1 MSTPSAPVPV
11 HVPERSRFEVV
22 EPEGT
27 AVLTYERGD
36 GEVVLQHT
44 VVPDE
49 LEDRGIGS
57 VLARSALAWA
67 AQQQLAVVPQC
78 SFVQGFLARHPDEVH
93 VEVRPVVGRPDGP
106 S

>member
-11 HVPERSRFEVV
+11 HVPELSRFEVA

-44 VVPDE
+44 VVPVE
-49 LEDRGIGS
+49 LEGRGVGS
-57 VLARSALAWA
+57 VLTRSALAWA
-67 AQQQLAVVPQC
+67 ASEQLAVVPQC
-78 SFVQGFLARHPDEVH
+78 SFVQGFLERHPDEVH
-93 VEVRPVVGRPDGP
+93 VEVRPVAGQP
-106 S
+106 